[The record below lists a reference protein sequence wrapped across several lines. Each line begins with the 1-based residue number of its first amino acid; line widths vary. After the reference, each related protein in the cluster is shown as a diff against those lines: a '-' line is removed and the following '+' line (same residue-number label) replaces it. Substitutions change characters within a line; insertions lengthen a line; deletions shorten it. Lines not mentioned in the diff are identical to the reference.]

1 MSGATLGLPA
11 NALTTQFAAAAQSA
25 ATAEASPREPA
36 ALATGLVESHA
47 ASERDA
53 DGKYSGG
60 RKEEP
65 EEEREHTEGV
75 RALGRTRSQRRI
87 GHLLE
92 RLAGLGALLDAEY

>member
-11 NALTTQFAAAAQSA
+11 NAWTTQFAAAAQSA

-36 ALATGLVESHA
+36 ALATRLVEAHA

-60 RKEEP
+60 RKEE
-65 EEEREHTEGV
+65 RQHTKGV
-75 RALGRTRSQRRI
+75 SALGRTRSLRRI

>member
-11 NALTTQFAAAAQSA
+11 NAWTTQFAVAAQSA
-25 ATAEASPREPA
+25 AIAEASPREPA
-36 ALATGLVESHA
+36 ALATGIAESHA
-47 ASERDA
+47 ATSERDA

-60 RKEEP
+60 RKEE
-65 EEEREHTEGV
+65 RQHTEGV
-75 RALGRTRSQRRI
+75 SALGRTRSLRRI